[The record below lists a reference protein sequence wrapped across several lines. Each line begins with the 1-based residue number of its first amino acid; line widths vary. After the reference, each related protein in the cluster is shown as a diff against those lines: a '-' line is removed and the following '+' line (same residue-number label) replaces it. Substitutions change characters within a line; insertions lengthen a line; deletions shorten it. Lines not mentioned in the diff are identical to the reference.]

1 MRLAATPPLQSRLR
15 PRAGMSLAG
24 MDLTAAAMLEGTGVR
39 SLLPMV
45 MLLLRR
51 PEGPGGA
58 HEPLD
63 RQRYESMRY
72 DG

>member
-1 MRLAATPPLQSRLR
+1 MRLAATPPLRSRLR
-15 PRAGMSLAG
+15 PRAGTSLAD
-24 MDLTAAAMLEGTGVR
+24 MDPTAAAMLEGTGVR

-45 MLLLRR
+45 MLLPLL

-63 RQRYESMRY
+63 QQRYES
-72 DG
+72 DEI